1 MEKLA
6 QYRQIIQ
13 SVLLTYTE
21 IPYSHGE
28 LICKP
33 IFDEIHDSYLL
44 ITLGWDRKAR
54 VHGCLIHL
62 DIINEKVWVQRDET
76 EDGVT
81 LELVAAGIPRHD
93 IVLAF
98 HPIDVRPY
106 TGYATA

>member
-1 MEKLA
+1 MEKLTK
-6 QYRQIIQ
+6 YRSIIQ

-44 ITLGWDRKAR
+44 ITLGWDRKTR
-54 VHGCLIHL
+54 VHGALIHV
-62 DIINEKVWVQRDET
+62 DIINGKVWVQRDET

-81 LELVAAGIPRHD
+81 SELVAAGIPRHD

-98 HPIDVRPY
+98 HPVDVRPY

>member
-1 MEKLA
+1 MEKLIK
-6 QYRQIIQ
+6 YRQIIQ
-13 SVLLTYTE
+13 DVLIPYTE

-33 IFDEIHDSYLL
+33 IFDEERNSYLL
-44 ITLGWDRKAR
+44 MTLGWDRKAR

-62 DIINEKVWVQRDET
+62 DIINDKVWVQRDET

-81 LELVAAGIPRHD
+81 LELVAAGIPSSD

-98 HPIDVRPY
+98 HPADVRSY
-106 TGYATA
+106 TGYAIA

>member
-6 QYRQIIQ
+6 KYRQIIQ
-13 SVLLTYTE
+13 SILLTYTE

-33 IFDEIHDSYLL
+33 IFDDSRDSYLL
-44 ITLGWDRKAR
+44 MTLGWDRKTR

-62 DIINEKVWVQRDET
+62 DIINDKVWVQRDET

-81 LELVAAGIPRHD
+81 REIVAAGILSSD

-98 HPIDVRPY
+98 HPADIRPY
-106 TGYATA
+106 TGYAIA

>member
-1 MEKLA
+1 MEKLT

-13 SVLLTYTE
+13 SALMTYTE

-33 IFDEIHDSYLL
+33 IFDEVRDSYLL
-44 ITLGWDRKAR
+44 LTLGWDRKAR

-81 LELVAAGIPRHD
+81 LELVASGIPRHD

>member
-6 QYRQIIQ
+6 KYRQIIQ
-13 SVLLTYTE
+13 SILLTYTE

-33 IFDEIHDSYLL
+33 IFDDSRDSYLL
-44 ITLGWDRKAR
+44 MTLGWDRKTR

-62 DIINEKVWVQRDET
+62 DIINDKVWVQRDET

-81 LELVAAGIPRHD
+81 REIVAAGILSSD

-98 HPIDVRPY
+98 HPVDVRPY
-106 TGYATA
+106 TGYAIA

>member
-1 MEKLA
+1 MEKLT

-13 SVLLTYTE
+13 SILLTYTE

-44 ITLGWDRKAR
+44 ITLGWDRKTR
-54 VHGCLIHL
+54 VHGSLIHL
-62 DIINEKVWVQRDET
+62 DIINGKVWVQRDET

-81 LELVAAGIPRHD
+81 SELFAAGIPRHD

-98 HPIDVRPY
+98 HPVDVRPY

>member
-6 QYRQIIQ
+6 KYRQIIQ
-13 SVLLTYTE
+13 SILLTYTE

-33 IFDEIHDSYLL
+33 IFDESRGSYLL
-44 ITLGWDRKAR
+44 MTLGWDRKTR

-62 DIINEKVWVQRDET
+62 DIINDKVWVQRDET

-81 LELVAAGIPRHD
+81 RELVAAGVLSGD

-98 HPIDVRPY
+98 HPADVRPY
-106 TGYATA
+106 TGYAIA

>member
-1 MEKLA
+1 MEKLT

-13 SVLLTYTE
+13 SVLMTYTE

-44 ITLGWDRKAR
+44 ITLGWDRKTR
-54 VHGCLIHL
+54 VHGALIHV
-62 DIINEKVWVQRDET
+62 DIINGKVWVQRDET

-81 LELVAAGIPRHD
+81 SELVAAGIPRHD

-98 HPIDVRPY
+98 HPVDVRPY

>member
-98 HPIDVRPY
+98 HPPDVRQF
-106 TGYATA
+106 TEFAVS